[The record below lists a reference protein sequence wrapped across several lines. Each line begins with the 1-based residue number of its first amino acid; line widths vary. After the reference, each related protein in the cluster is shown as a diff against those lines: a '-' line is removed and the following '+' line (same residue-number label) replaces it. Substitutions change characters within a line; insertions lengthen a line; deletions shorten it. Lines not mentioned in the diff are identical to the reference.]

1 MNEEYQKDQLV
12 VAELGTN
19 NSHFGVRYGFNLP
32 SLNVGIGHWPY
43 ILNNIKFVFKIQ
55 EVDIYIKLKI
65 PFGKIQLF
73 HNESYLKIDGYGSE
87 ENCHVFINRNKI
99 SPFKGKLCNR
109 CGYGCSQKCIDG
121 TFKIGE

>member
-19 NSHFGVRYGFNLP
+19 ISHFGVRYGINWP
-32 SLNVGIGHWPY
+32 SGNYHWPSQ
-43 ILNNIKFVFKIQ
+43 LNNIKFVFKIQ

-65 PFGKIQLF
+65 PFGKIELL
-73 HNESYLKIDGYGSE
+73 HNGSHLKIDGYGSE
-87 ENCHVFINRNKI
+87 ENCYVFINRNKI